1 MNPAS
6 RLLHALRLKELD
18 MLAAF
23 SRFIIG
29 LNAIGQYN
37 RNMLSR
43 LTADEASC
51 DTIYMVACVDI
62 HCLRCQSTC
71 RRLSWSGYI
80 ASFYLDGT
88 AEFGYHPHG
97 ETAHYYAIVGS
108 STGMLR
114 TVAEILRA
122 SHLRP

>member
-6 RLLHALRLKELD
+6 RLLHSLRLRELD

-29 LNAIGQYN
+29 LNAIGEYDH
-37 RNMLSR
+37 NMLSR
-43 LTADEASC
+43 LTANEASC
-51 DTIYMVACVDI
+51 DTIHMVACVDVY
-62 HCLRCQSTC
+62 CLRYQSTC

-80 ASFYLDGT
+80 AGFYLDRT
-88 AEFGYHPHG
+88 AELGYHPHG
-97 ETAHYYAIVGS
+97 EAAHYHAIVGS

-114 TVAEILRA
+114 TIAEIL
-122 SHLRP
+122 